1 MTPTTQQILDAMA
14 TQLEANLTN
23 VECFAYMPD
32 NFNAPIACC
41 WPKEVRY
48 HGAMAQGDVEHDIVV
63 AVLISRPS
71 ESAASRAM
79 NQFMSYAGTNSIRT
93 ALETDVTLGGVV
105 DNLECI
111 DGRPGAIVTVGS
123 AEYLRLDFNVTVYP

>member
-1 MTPTTQQILDAMA
+1 MSTTQQILTAIA
-14 TQLEANLTN
+14 SQLAANLTG
-23 VECFAYMPD
+23 VETSDYLRD
-32 NFNAPIACC
+32 NFNAPIAIP

-48 HGAMAQGDVEHDIVV
+48 HGAMDGGDVEHDIVV